1 MNKKLEPYI
10 NLVNFLADFLGEN
23 TEVVLHDLTDWHR
36 SVVAI
41 RNGHISGREVGA
53 PITDLS
59 LNILRSEVY
68 KEVPFLVNYHG
79 VSRKGDTI
87 RSATFFIKD
96 DNEDLVGMLCINSDC
111 QELMMVRNILNK
123 MINIP
128 EASEEPT
135 VMVAENFN
143 IDVKELVDNNI
154 SRISVDLGDR
164 LHKLSKDE
172 KVELVEKLQAMGTF
186 MVKGTVWYLAES
198 MGVSVPTV
206 YRYISLVKKKN
217 DYA

>member
-1 MNKKLEPYI
+1 MNKKLEPYVA
-10 NLVNFLADFLGEN
+10 LVNFIAEFLGED

-68 KEVPFLVNYHG
+68 KDVPFLANYQG
-79 VSRKGDTI
+79 ISRKGDTI
-87 RSATFFIKD
+87 RSSTFFIKD
-96 DNEDLVGMLCINSDC
+96 DNGDLVGMLCINSDC
-111 QELMMVRNILNK
+111 HELIGMRNYLTK
-123 MINIP
+123 LINIP
-128 EASEEPT
+128 DTMEPS
-135 VMVAENFN
+135 VPMVAENFN

-154 SRISVDLGDR
+154 SRISPDLGER
-164 LHKLSKDE
+164 ISKLSKDE
-172 KVELVEKLQAMGTF
+172 KVELVEKLQNMGTF

-217 DYA
+217 EYL